1 MRNILYTTGS
11 HGQFLKYLFDS
22 YEHKHLL
29 PAPFTPT
36 GRSHNHAQKAAQVI
50 AFDTFAEF
58 KQANQSN
65 TAAYE
70 VCAVRNYAEF
80 IKKSDT
86 NYIILWEGFENFCYI
101 FQCYI
106 DRGGGKDNL
115 GIKQLE
121 QNVFD
126 FENSYGEI
134 PIFITDSLKKYFNFY
149 GNTQPNRGLLRTYFL
164 LNFFTYFENIAWK
177 QNEQLKK
184 EKGEVFTVEQ
194 ILNYDLLKEKLK
206 DIFDLELDFK
216 NMHDKF
222 IEKNYP
228 LKEIKKIKQILFAID
243 NNTNLTIPKINVISE
258 AYILFVLEKK
268 HFDIPFLL
276 GNNFFKTTNDILD
289 YINYFPSYMKK
300 PNNLFHKFYR
310 EYKRDSLNDK

>member
-50 AFDTFAEF
+50 AFDTFAEL

-106 DRGGGKDNL
+106 DRGGGKNNL

-134 PIFITDSLKKYFNFY
+134 PIFITDNLKKNSVKYV
-149 GNTQPNRGLLRTYFL
+149 LIIVLS
-164 LNFFTYFENIAWK
+164 
-177 QNEQLKK
+177 
-184 EKGEVFTVEQ
+184 
-194 ILNYDLLKEKLK
+194 
-206 DIFDLELDFK
+206 
-216 NMHDKF
+216 
-222 IEKNYP
+222 
-228 LKEIKKIKQILFAID
+228 
-243 NNTNLTIPKINVISE
+243 VISFST
-258 AYILFVLEKK
+258 AIIF
-268 HFDIPFLL
+268 PTPCL
-276 GNNFFKTTNDILD
+276 GYTT
-289 YINYFPSYMKK
+289 
-300 PNNLFHKFYR
+300 
-310 EYKRDSLNDK
+310 